1 MISNYVFECFRMLF
15 KAMGRL
21 VYAIDGM
28 TITTNYF
35 GSVSNYRILHYVLY
49 VISISSL
56 IVIVE
61 SLVRK
66 DAH

>member
-1 MISNYVFECFRMLF
+1 MTQNYVFECFRMLF
-15 KAMGRL
+15 KAINRI

-35 GSVSNYRILHYVLY
+35 GSVSNFRILYYVLY
-49 VISISSL
+49 IVSISSL

-61 SLVRK
+61 TLVRK